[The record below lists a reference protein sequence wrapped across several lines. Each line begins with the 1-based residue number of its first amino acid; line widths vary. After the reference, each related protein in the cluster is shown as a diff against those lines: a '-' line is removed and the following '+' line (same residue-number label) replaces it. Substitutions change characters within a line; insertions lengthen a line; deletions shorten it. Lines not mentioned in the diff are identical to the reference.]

1 MEDIRTVED
10 LIQFILQADE
20 IERDGGGG
28 SDIVIP
34 IHDISPEEFLDFAEN
49 AIASESKEGMINAIS
64 NLKRALDCEMD
75 MFFESINLKSIFDKK
90 NLKFEKKTQ
99 FLAEIGLFPIRTI
112 NKLNS
117 MRNKMEHE
125 YKTPEI
131 SDLHAYYELVW
142 SVVKIINLYLELLYV
157 NSEIYLILYRGDDR
171 YYFTLE
177 HDKKKGIFRF
187 DLRDWTKGHEREEV
201 QLVVGLKNQNDVHDF
216 IKVFSLYLL
225 SIQYHDYGNENLYK
239 EKIKKLKEKEII

>member
-75 MFFESINLKSIFDKK
+75 MFFESISLKSIFDKK

-117 MRNKMEHE
+117 MRNKM
-125 YKTPEI
+125 
-131 SDLHAYYELVW
+131 
-142 SVVKIINLYLELLYV
+142 
-157 NSEIYLILYRGDDR
+157 
-171 YYFTLE
+171 E

-225 SIQYHDYGNENLYK
+225 SIQYHDYGNEKLYK